1 MVSRLGLHLFM
12 PIAKS
17 IYWVTKWDNFS
28 ISEFLNV
35 IAADGYGNILS
46 GLRLRNLSKL
56 LSLVSTFELTAT
68 LVTPQRVANASSY
81 I

>member
-1 MVSRLGLHLFM
+1 MVSWLGLHLFM

-17 IYWVTKWDNFS
+17 MYWVTKWDNFS

-46 GLRLRNLSKL
+46 GLRNLSKL